1 MKRLITFFIALSTLI
16 SQAHADLSLDESRLL
31 YREAITEISRGRLA
45 NAEKLI
51 PKLNNYPLLPYLE
64 LELIKAQINNVSPQT
79 IDVYLQQ
86 YGDTIV
92 GQRLRIS
99 WLNKLRRSRDWPR
112 YVHYYKKNSSKT
124 GSCLYAY
131 ALRQIGDHAEA
142 DAVIAKTWQ
151 TPYSLPKEC
160 DPPISQWMARL
171 TQTQKE
177 NQYIIRAELA
187 LKKGQTDMARYLL
200 GKVTGSDQYIELLR
214 KPARLHQIGSNLPP
228 SGLSQEVAVHT
239 LKRLARGDFEK
250 TNTLWH
256 QLEHNLHFTAAQNY
270 ALRDSM
276 ARQTI
281 ASDADYTRDWITA
294 TDPNHED
301 PYLTEWRI
309 RLALKDR
316 DWIAVQKTIPFL
328 PPEKR
333 EKADWR
339 YWWARADIE
348 LNGELSVS
356 TQLVLQQLAA
366 ERGYYSFLAAD
377 ILNEDYQLASTRTV
391 DASLLEEIKQHS
403 AIIRARELYLLGE
416 HFTATL
422 EWNYGMRSLNTTEK
436 VAAAQLAL
444 NWGWSHQSIM
454 TAIRAGE
461 WDDLTLR
468 FPTPYKNTFSE
479 IAKRENIEL
488 KWIYAIA
495 RQESAFSPSANSS
508 VGARGIMQLMP
519 GTARTVARQMGIAK
533 PRTAD
538 LVTPE
543 KNIAMGGFYLGQLQE
558 QFGGNRILATAAYNA
573 GPTRVERVL
582 LRQKG
587 DLPADIWIENLPY
600 GETREYI
607 KNVLAFSVIYA
618 DKLKLD
624 RPLLASHERIIGPAN
639 AATAQKN

>member
-1 MKRLITFFIALSTLI
+1 MKRLFILFFILSSLATNVF
-16 SQAHADLSLDESRLL
+16 AAPSLDESRRL
-31 YREAITEISRGRLA
+31 YREAIDEISRGRLN
-45 NAEKLI
+45 NAEKLV

-64 LELIKAQINNVSPQT
+64 LELVKAQINSVSDKT

-92 GQRLRIS
+92 GQRIRIS
-99 WLNKLRRSRDWPR
+99 WLNKLLRSRDWPR
-112 YVHYYKKNSSKT
+112 FVRYYQKNSST
-124 GSCLYAY
+124 ATSCHYAY
-131 ALRQIGDHAEA
+131 ALRQIGEHSNA
-142 DAVIAKTWQ
+142 DAAIAELWR

-160 DPPISQWMARL
+160 DIPISQWMARL
-171 TQTQKE
+171 NA
-177 NQYIIRAELA
+177 NQIEDQYWLRAELA
-187 LKKGQTDMARYLL
+187 LEKGQTDMARYLM
-200 GKVTGSDQYIELLR
+200 GKIKNTEQYLELLR
-214 KPARLHQIGSNLPP
+214 RPESLYQIGVNLPVN
-228 SGLSQEVAVHT
+228 SHSQEVAVHT
-239 LKRLARGDFEK
+239 LKRLARGDFER

-256 QLEHNLHFTAAQNY
+256 QLDRRLNFTAKQNY

-281 ASDADYTRDWITA
+281 ASDADYTRDWVTA
-294 TDPNHED
+294 NDPNYED

-316 DWIAVQKTIPFL
+316 DWPAVQQTIQFL
-328 PPEKR
+328 PADMR

-348 LNGELSVS
+348 LKGELSVA
-356 TQLVLQQLAA
+356 TQLVLQKIAA

-377 ILNEDYQLASTRTV
+377 ILNEDYELESARTLDPALISEV
-391 DASLLEEIKQHS
+391 EQHDAIN
-403 AIIRARELYLLGE
+403 RAKELYLLGE
-416 HFTATL
+416 HLTASL
-422 EWNYGMRSLNTTEK
+422 EWNYGMRSLSKPEQ

-444 NWGWSHQSIM
+444 DWGWSHQSIM

-468 FPTPYKNTFSE
+468 FPTPYKKTFKSV
-479 IAKRENIEL
+479 AKREKIDL

-495 RQESAFSPSANSS
+495 RQESAFAPSANSR

-519 GTARTVARQMGIAK
+519 GTARTVARQMGLPN
-533 PRTAD
+533 PRAED

-543 KNIAMGGFYLGQLQE
+543 KNIAMGGFYLGQLLE

-573 GPTRVERVL
+573 GPSRVERVL
-582 LRQKG
+582 LRQTA

-618 DKLKLD
+618 NKLKLD
-624 RPLLASHERIIGPAN
+624 KPLLASHERTIGPTN

>member
-1 MKRLITFFIALSTLI
+1 MNRLLLLVLLLTTSAV
-16 SQAHADLSLDESRLL
+16 QAFAEPSLDESRRL
-31 YREAITEISRGRLA
+31 YREALNEISRGRLI
-45 NAEKLI
+45 NAEKLA

-64 LELIKAQINNVSPQT
+64 LELIKAQINGVSPQT

-92 GQRLRIS
+92 GQRIRIS
-99 WLNKLRRSRDWPR
+99 WLNKLLRSRDWAQF
-112 YVHYYKKNSSKT
+112 VHYYQRNSSVAT
-124 GSCLYAY
+124 NCHYAY
-131 ALRQIGDHAEA
+131 ALRQIGDHDKADKAIAEL
-142 DAVIAKTWQ
+142 WL
-151 TPYSLPKEC
+151 TPSSLPKEC
-160 DPPISQWMARL
+160 DIPIKQWMARL
-171 TQTQKE
+171 NATETE
-177 NQYIIRAELA
+177 DQYWLRTELA
-187 LKKGQTDMARYLL
+187 LRKGQTDMARYLL
-200 GKVTGSDQYIELLR
+200 GKIANSEAYVDLLQRPERLYQLGS
-214 KPARLHQIGSNLPP
+214 KLPVNEH
-228 SGLSQEVAVHT
+228 SREVAVHA
-239 LKRLARGDFEK
+239 LKQLARGDFER

-256 QLEHNLHFTAAQNY
+256 QLDRRLNFSAAQNY

-276 ARQTI
+276 ARQII
-281 ASDADYTRDWITA
+281 ASDADYTRDWVTA
-294 TDPNHED
+294 NDPNYED

-309 RLALKDR
+309 RLALKDL
-316 DWIAVQKTIPFL
+316 DWPEVQRTIQFL
-328 PPEKR
+328 PAELR

-348 LNGELSVS
+348 LKGELSVS
-356 TQLVLQQLAA
+356 TQLILQQIAA

-377 ILNEDYQLASTRTV
+377 ILNEEYQLAAVRTL
-391 DASLLEEIKQHS
+391 DPALITEIEQHE
-403 AIIRARELYLLGE
+403 AINRARELYLLGE
-416 HFTATL
+416 NFTASL
-422 EWNYGMRSLNTTEK
+422 EWNYGMRSLNKPEQ

-461 WDDLTLR
+461 WNDLTLR
-468 FPTPYKNTFSE
+468 FPTPYKSTFKT

-495 RQESAFSPSANSS
+495 RQESAFAPSANSP

-519 GTARTVARQMGIAK
+519 GTARLVARQMGMAQ
-533 PRTAD
+533 PRTED

-543 KNIAMGGFYLGQLQE
+543 KNIAMGGFYLGQLLE

-582 LRQKG
+582 LRQTEE
-587 DLPADIWIENLPY
+587 LPADIWIENLPY

-618 DKLKLD
+618 EKLKLD
-624 RPLLASHERIIGPAN
+624 RPLLASHERKISAAN
-639 AATAQKN
+639 AVTAQKN